1 LLVRWLAILAQKQ
14 TNKTKMRRG
23 GSAAAGSIF
32 FESFPFDVIAGL
44 DPLKKQSIGDG
55 CMAGHNQYSHP
66 MSGKTERKKERGPN
80 QSLVHRNLGTF

>member
-1 LLVRWLAILAQKQ
+1 
-14 TNKTKMRRG
+14 MRRG

-55 CMAGHNQYSHP
+55 CMAGHNQYSLP
-66 MSGKTERKKERGPN
+66 MSGKKERKKGDPIRA
-80 QSLVHRNLGTF
+80 LYMAF